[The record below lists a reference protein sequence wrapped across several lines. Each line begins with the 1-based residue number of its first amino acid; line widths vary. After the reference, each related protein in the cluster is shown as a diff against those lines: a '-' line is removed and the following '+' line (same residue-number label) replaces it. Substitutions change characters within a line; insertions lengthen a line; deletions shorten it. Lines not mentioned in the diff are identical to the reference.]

1 MQHVD
6 PLVSAA
12 CRVDVL
18 DAAGRIIANP
28 RRRVVAASSAEVLA
42 LAWATEAFNAI
53 AIEAE
58 LLVRALQLPITGND
72 AHDAARDDAIRTR
85 LANLAQQFAV
95 MQAAD
100 KEIETEKEQTDANSS
115 A

>member
-1 MQHVD
+1 MSAPD
-6 PLVSAA
+6 TLTTAA

-28 RRRVVAASSAEVLA
+28 RRRAVAASSAEVLA
-42 LAWATEAFNAI
+42 LAWATEALNTV

-58 LLVRALQLPITGND
+58 LLVRALKLPITGND
-72 AHDAARDDAIRTR
+72 AHDAARDDAIQTR

-95 MQAAD
+95 MSAAD
-100 KEIETEKEQTDANSS
+100 NKPQTRED
-115 A
+115 

>member
-1 MQHVD
+1 MSTD
-6 PLVSAA
+6 PLISAA
-12 CRVDVL
+12 YRVDVL

-28 RRRVVAASSAEVLA
+28 RRRTVAASSAEVLA
-42 LAWATEAFNAI
+42 LAWATEVLNGI

-72 AHDAARDDAIRTR
+72 SHDAARDNAIQMR
-85 LANLAQQFAV
+85 LASLAHQFAV
-95 MQAAD
+95 MRAAD
-100 KEIETEKEQTDANSS
+100 NLQTEKEDTDANRS